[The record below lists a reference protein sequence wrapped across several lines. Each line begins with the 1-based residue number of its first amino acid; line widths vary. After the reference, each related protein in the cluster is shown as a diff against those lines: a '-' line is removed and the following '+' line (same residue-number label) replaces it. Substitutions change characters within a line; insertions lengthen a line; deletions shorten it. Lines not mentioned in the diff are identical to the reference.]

1 MTKTRRVATHAEIDK
16 ILALLRDHCKRD
28 ADGFAV
34 YAEGWDDDRVAREAG
49 VTANHVKNRRTAIY
63 GNLIT
68 SPAAALK
75 AAESEVLSLRREVQ
89 RLTTR
94 HTALFEDHNATKAIV
109 KRLETEVTTLYERM
123 GEPRPAMARLV

>member
-1 MTKTRRVATHAEIDK
+1 MATHAEVDK

-34 YAEGWDDDRVAREAG
+34 YAEGWDDEKVAREAG
-49 VTANHVKNRRTAIY
+49 VQPSNVKGRRAAIY
-63 GNLIT
+63 GHLIT
-68 SPAAALK
+68 APAAALK
-75 AAESEVLSLRREVQ
+75 AAENEVLSLRRELQ

-109 KRLETEVTTLYERM
+109 KRLETEVSTLYERM